1 MILTMLWMT
10 SFKKIKKKKAWA
22 KTWDFPKLNPILLRY
37 SHFVWNIYINFDV
50 NINIY
55 IKNIIFHLEA
65 VFYIPENVKSTHYK
79 LLPQVQWQK
88 IISWWRICLMG
99 RITIQ
104 PMAAREIHSYIY
116 IQWSCS
122 LVTFCMG
129 RYCYSLNYHKGH
141 SAGIEIQA
149 SQVLS
154 KQISRV
160 ACLVIW
166 LGPSQVELNC
176 QSKSSKYEYLTTP
189 MEKFLLIGWNWQ

>member
-1 MILTMLWMT
+1 MT
-10 SFKKIKKKKAWA
+10 YLFDGANYHTANGCKRNSFM
-22 KTWDFPKLNPILLRY
+22 
-37 SHFVWNIYINFDV
+37 H
-50 NINIY
+50 
-55 IKNIIFHLEA
+55 
-65 VFYIPENVKSTHYK
+65 
-79 LLPQVQWQK
+79 
-88 IISWWRICLMG
+88 
-99 RITIQ
+99 
-104 PMAAREIHSYIY
+104 

-129 RYCYSLNYHKGH
+129 RYCYSMNYHKGH

-166 LGPSQVELNC
+166 LGPSQVEMNC

-189 MEKFLLIGWNWQ
+189 MVKFLLIGWNWQKRYVMIDSIRIGWFFHEWMWRHPDNSGSALLHQGDASLIWSMTNTMVKMAKWKRSVAKSKTERDATPMGKLYFWMK